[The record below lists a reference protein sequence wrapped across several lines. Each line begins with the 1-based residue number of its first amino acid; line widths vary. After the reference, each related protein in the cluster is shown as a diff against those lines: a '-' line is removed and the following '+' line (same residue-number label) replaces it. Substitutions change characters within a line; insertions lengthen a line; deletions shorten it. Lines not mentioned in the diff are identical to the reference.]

1 MKKTV
6 AILLAVLMLCSLAAC
21 ASDKPNDG
29 SVSTDPAPAQSST
42 PSQDPIPAEGPA
54 SALEVLNAVWGKYT
68 EDNKFPVF
76 GGVISEDN
84 MSEEPAKHDISDA
97 EALDNTLG
105 YPAASVDKIDDAA
118 SMTHLM
124 NANTFTGAVYHVK
137 NSADVSNVTAA
148 LKENIQGRHW
158 ICGVPEKLL
167 IATVG
172 DYIVAVFG
180 AEDLVTTFQSNL
192 TAAYSDANIAVNE
205 PIE

>member
-6 AILLAVLMLCSLAAC
+6 AILLVVLMLCSLAAC
-21 ASDKPNDG
+21 AGDKPNDG
-29 SVSTDPAPAQSST
+29 SDTKDPAPAQTST
-42 PSQDPIPAEGPA
+42 PTQDPAPDQGPT
-54 SALEVLNAVWGKYT
+54 ALEVLNAVWGKYSD
-68 EDNKFPVF
+68 DNKFPIF
-76 GGVISEDN
+76 GGIISEDS
-84 MSEEPAKHDISDA
+84 MSEEPAQHDISDA
-97 EALDNTLG
+97 EALDNALG

-137 NSADVSNVTAA
+137 NSADVSDVTTA

-172 DYIVAVFG
+172 NCVVAVFG
-180 AEDLVTTFQSNL
+180 AGDLVSTFQGYL

>member
-1 MKKTV
+1 MKKTI

-21 ASDKPNDG
+21 AGNKPNTDDKK
-29 SVSTDPAPAQSST
+29 DPAPAQ
-42 PSQDPIPAEGPA
+42 GPA
-54 SALEVLNAVWGKYT
+54 SALEVLNNVWGKYT
-68 EDNKFPVF
+68 DDTKFPVF
-76 GGVISEDN
+76 GGAISEDA
-84 MSEEPAKHDISDA
+84 MTEEPAKHDISDA
-97 EALDNTLG
+97 EALDNALG

-137 NSADVSNVTAA
+137 NSADVSAVTTA
-148 LKENIQGRHW
+148 LKENIQGRQW

-180 AEDLVTTFQSNL
+180 AGELVDTFQTNL

-205 PIE
+205 AIE